1 MQQPLDILK
10 TVFGYDAFRDAQA
23 EIVDHMVG
31 GGDAL
36 VLMPTGGG
44 KSLCYQIPALV
55 RPGTALVVSPLIALM
70 KDQVGA
76 LLEYGVRATYINS
89 SLPSG
94 MAAELEE
101 QMMAGEFDL
110 VYVAPER
117 LMTERFLQR
126 LAQTRLA
133 LFAIDEAHCV
143 SQWGHDFR
151 PEYLQLSALAER
163 FPKIPRIALTA
174 TADVPTRKDII
185 ERLHLQ
191 SARVFISGFDRPNIR
206 YRVVLKDNPR
216 RQLVELIREEHADE
230 AAIVYCMTRKR
241 VEETAAHLEAAGLK
255 AVPYHAGLDA
265 KSRHQHQD
273 RFLREEGLIV
283 VATLAFGMGIDKP
296 DVRLVA
302 HLDPPRSLEAYY
314 QETGRAGR
322 DGLPAEAWMCYSAA
336 DVAMLRGM
344 IDRGEAPD
352 EQKRIEQQRLGTL
365 LDYCET
371 TQCRRQVLLRYF
383 GEELTQRCGNCDTC
397 LKPVE
402 TWDVTVPAQKLM
414 SCIARTG
421 QRFGAGHLVSVLLGE
436 ATDRVVEL
444 RHDQLSTFGIGG
456 ELSPI
461 QWRSVIRQLTA
472 AGLLDVDQQ
481 YGGLRLNEA
490 SQPVLR
496 GECTVMQRQDP
507 DPPARKR
514 RGEKKTKTST
524 APASV
529 GAGDEKLFQ
538 ALKSR
543 RLALSRE
550 QGVPPYVIFH
560 DSTLRD
566 MATRRPGDLAAMGHV
581 SGVGAAKLKRYGA
594 TFLEVISGYA
604 GTDAPATRPSNRVDE
619 PARGS
624 AKPSRPKRDPADMH
638 LEFVIEPFYDD
649 EPPPGDFF

>member
-1 MQQPLDILK
+1 MPTPLEILK
-10 TVFGYDAFRDAQA
+10 TVFGYDAFRDSQG

-89 SLPSG
+89 SLPAG
-94 MAAELEE
+94 MAAELEQ
-101 QMMAGEFDL
+101 QMVAGHFDL

-117 LMTERFLQR
+117 LMTERFLAK

-151 PEYLQLSALAER
+151 PEYLQLSALAQR
-163 FPKIPRIALTA
+163 FPQIPRIALTA
-174 TADVPTRKDII
+174 TADVPTRRDII
-185 ERLHLQ
+185 ERLQLQ
-191 SARVFISGFDRPNIR
+191 TARIFISGFDRPNIR

-216 RQLVELIREEHADE
+216 RQLVDLLQESYADQ

-241 VEETAAHLEAAGLK
+241 VDETAAHLEEAGLK

-265 KSRHQHQD
+265 RTRHDHQE
-273 RFLREEGLIV
+273 RFLREEGLVV

-344 IDRGEAPD
+344 IDRGEAPV

-365 LDYCET
+365 LGYCET
-371 TQCRRQVLLRYF
+371 TECRRQVLLRYF
-383 GEELTQRCGNCDTC
+383 GQEMAQRCGNCDTC
-397 LKPVE
+397 LNPVE
-402 TWDVTVPAQKLM
+402 TWDATVPAQKLM
-414 SCIARTG
+414 SCIVRTG
-421 QRFGAGHLVSVLLGE
+421 QRFGAAHLVSVLLGE
-436 ATDRVVEL
+436 ASERIVEL
-444 RHDQLSTFGIGG
+444 QHDRLSTFGIGG
-456 ELSPI
+456 ELSPV
-461 QWRSVIRQLTA
+461 QWRSVVRQLVA

-496 GECTVMQRQDP
+496 GEREVMLREDP
-507 DPPARKR
+507 TPPARKR
-514 RGEKKTKTST
+514 RRDKGLRSG
-524 APASV
+524 APAPV
-529 GAGDEKLFQ
+529 AAGDEKLFQ
-538 ALKSR
+538 ALKAR

-550 QGVPPYVIFH
+550 HGVPPYVIFH
-560 DSTLRD
+560 DTTLKEMASQRPAD
-566 MATRRPGDLAAMGHV
+566 MAALGRIT
-581 SGVGAAKLKRYGA
+581 GVGQAKLKRYGA
-594 TFLEVISGYA
+594 VFLEVITGQGA
-604 GTDAPATRPSNRVDE
+604 GAAAPAREVSWSSPPDAARSKQRP
-619 PARGS
+619 
-624 AKPSRPKRDPADMH
+624 AKDNSG
-638 LEFVIEPFYDD
+638 VVVEPFYDD
-649 EPPPGDFF
+649 EPPPDDFF